1 MAVSDA
7 NLPIGV
13 FDSGM
18 GGLTVLAA
26 LRQRLPTEDFIYL
39 GDTARLPYG
48 TKSAATVG
56 RYAVQAANVLVQRG
70 VKALVVACNT
80 ASATALDVLAKEFA
94 PLPVF
99 GVVEPGAAAA
109 SAVAD
114 ACGVAV
120 LATESTIAGGAYQ
133 RALLAQQPALQV
145 LGRPCP
151 LWVTLAEQGKMASAL
166 ADAILLDGVAGLVK
180 TAETPDAPSTLL
192 LGCTHFPIFTA
203 QLKQL
208 LGEGVRVVDSAQT
221 TAATVAAAMQAQ
233 NLVADAD
240 SDADADGG
248 GNVVFM
254 ATDGVQRFQRVGAVF
269 LGEALPNVELV
280 DL

>member
-1 MAVSDA
+1 
-7 NLPIGV
+7 
-13 FDSGM
+13 
-18 GGLTVLAA
+18 
-26 LRQRLPTEDFIYL
+26 
-39 GDTARLPYG
+39 
-48 TKSAATVG
+48 
-56 RYAVQAANVLVQRG
+56 
-70 VKALVVACNT
+70 
-80 ASATALDVLAKEFA
+80 
-94 PLPVF
+94 
-99 GVVEPGAAAA
+99 
-109 SAVAD
+109 VAD
-114 ACGVAV
+114 ASGVAV

-151 LWVTLAEQGKMASAL
+151 LWVTLAEQGNLASAL

-192 LGCTHFPIFTA
+192 LGCTHFPVFTA

-240 SDADADGG
+240 ADSYADADADGG

>member
-1 MAVSDA
+1 M
-7 NLPIGV
+7 
-13 FDSGM
+13 
-18 GGLTVLAA
+18 
-26 LRQRLPTEDFIYL
+26 
-39 GDTARLPYG
+39 
-48 TKSAATVG
+48 
-56 RYAVQAANVLVQRG
+56 
-70 VKALVVACNT
+70 
-80 ASATALDVLAKEFA
+80 
-94 PLPVF
+94 F
-99 GVVEPGAAAA
+99 GVVDPGAAAA
-109 SAVAD
+109 CAVTD
-114 ACGVAV
+114 ASGVAV

-133 RALLAQQPALQV
+133 RALLAQQPALRV

-151 LWVTLAEQGKMASAL
+151 LWVTLAEQANFASPL
-166 ADAILLDGVAGLVK
+166 TNAILLDGVAGLVK

-233 NLVADAD
+233 DLVADA
-240 SDADADGG
+240 DADADGG

>member
-1 MAVSDA
+1 
-7 NLPIGV
+7 
-13 FDSGM
+13 
-18 GGLTVLAA
+18 
-26 LRQRLPTEDFIYL
+26 
-39 GDTARLPYG
+39 
-48 TKSAATVG
+48 
-56 RYAVQAANVLVQRG
+56 
-70 VKALVVACNT
+70 
-80 ASATALDVLAKEFA
+80 
-94 PLPVF
+94 
-99 GVVEPGAAAA
+99 
-109 SAVAD
+109 VAD
-114 ACGVAV
+114 ASGVAV

-151 LWVTLAEQGKMASAL
+151 LWVTLAEQGNLASAL

-192 LGCTHFPIFTA
+192 LGCTHFPVFTA

-233 NLVADAD
+233 NLVADH
-240 SDADADGG
+240 GG
-248 GNVVFM
+248 KAVFM
-254 ATDGVQRFQRVGAVF
+254 ATDGAQRFQTVGAVF
-269 LGEALPNVELV
+269 MGEAIPDVELI

>member
-1 MAVSDA
+1 MPAA
-7 NLPIGV
+7 WQCWQRRAL
-13 FDSGM
+13 
-18 GGLTVLAA
+18 LLA
-26 LRQRLPTEDFIYL
+26 
-39 GDTARLPYG
+39 
-48 TKSAATVG
+48 
-56 RYAVQAANVLVQRG
+56 
-70 VKALVVACNT
+70 
-80 ASATALDVLAKEFA
+80 
-94 PLPVF
+94 
-99 GVVEPGAAAA
+99 
-109 SAVAD
+109 
-114 ACGVAV
+114 
-120 LATESTIAGGAYQ
+120 GAYQ